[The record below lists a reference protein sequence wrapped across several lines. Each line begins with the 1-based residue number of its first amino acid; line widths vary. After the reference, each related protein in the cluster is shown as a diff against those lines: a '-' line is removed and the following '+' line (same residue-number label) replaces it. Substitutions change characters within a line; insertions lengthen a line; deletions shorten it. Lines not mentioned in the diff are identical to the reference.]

1 MKLFLRFKEDT
12 MATAATPT
20 VIESSHASEVL
31 EVASSI
37 LQRHRDEDLAKKTF
51 VMRGYLEMSKMHPE
65 RDYREALNKALAD
78 LTGAVHLHLNA
89 ELHAVAFLFARLGET
104 TAAQTRRQEN

>member
-1 MKLFLRFKEDT
+1 

-65 RDYREALNKALAD
+65 RDYCDALNKALAD

-89 ELHAVAFLFARLGET
+89 ELHAINSIIVET
-104 TAAQTRRQEN
+104 CHDSNGTDQEIKDANCRQS